1 MFGKVMS
8 ISDDLMWNWYDLL
21 SLRSNE
27 EIARIKADCTENR
40 MNPRDAKASLAKE
53 IVARFHSQAE
63 AEAAE
68 EEFNRRFKSGEMP
81 DEIPEVTVT
90 AEGGTIA
97 LGKLLKEAGLV
108 ASASEGNRNI
118 DQGGVRIGGDK
129 VTDRKV
135 KITSG
140 MRFIVQVGKR
150 KWARVTVK

>member
-1 MFGKVMS
+1 
-8 ISDDLMWNWYDLL
+8 
-21 SLRSNE
+21 
-27 EIARIKADCTENR
+27 
-40 MNPRDAKASLAKE
+40 
-53 IVARFHSQAE
+53 
-63 AEAAE
+63 
-68 EEFNRRFKSGEMP
+68 
-81 DEIPEVTVT
+81 VT